1 VRTAEPRRFIFRED
15 GGIGTISSVRRL
27 SALRFDDFGVDPPV
41 FCPLTVRL
49 ERAFAAP
56 APAVAAFFR
65 AGVRLAAALRVRDVA
80 GFAAAAFFADFA
92 PDLARS
98 LDAAD
103 FFFGRAVAFPAVL
116 DFFRD
121 EAALDLPPPV
131 RFAMM
136 ESFRNLDSFA
146 ISVVLSDAYRKS
158 DGATEHLLTEIA
170 GRRIPLPK
178 RRHSYGWVA
187 DIPDHSCDDKRSA
200 QGMANVEDEQT
211 PGPVRGAAGT
221 LDRAERGDRGGL
233 KALPR
238 EDDDR
243 TDPEE
248 YARLLDSYD
257 SSFRNIAE
265 GEVVK
270 GTVLKV
276 TASEVIVDVG
286 YKSEGIIAVDEFV
299 DENGLVTVEAGDIV
313 DVLLERTE
321 DRDGY
326 VVLSREKAEKMKIW
340 DEVEKA
346 YVERK
351 VVIGRVIERIKGG
364 LAVDIGVRAFLPGSQ
379 IDVRPV
385 RNLDALRGQELRM
398 RVIKVNKK
406 RGNIV
411 LSRKALLEEENAEKK
426 KHTLETLAEGKVLRG
441 VVKNITDYGAFIDL
455 GGIDGLLHITDMS
468 WGRVGHPSELFKV
481 NDEIDVVVLKYDAAT
496 ERVSLGHKQLITDP
510 WANVMDRYPVGARS
524 GGKVVSL
531 TDYGAFVELE
541 SGVEGLIHV
550 SEMSWSKRVKHPS
563 KILNVGDPVDA
574 MVLGVDPTARRIS
587 LGLKQ
592 VESNPWHDLAEKY
605 PVGSKIQGKVRNL
618 TEFGAFVEVEEDIDG
633 LIHISDMS
641 WSKRIKHPSE
651 VLKKGDVVDAMVLN
665 IDAENQRLSLGLKQ
679 LATDIWDDFFTRHH
693 VGDTIEGKVVRMT
706 NFGAFVELDEGIE
719 GLIHVSEF
727 DDSRHASKDEEKID
741 LKVGET
747 YPMKIIKLAPE
758 ERKIGLSIRALKSDE
773 FRTDWETYQEGAGD
787 GSATLGDHFRSNR

>member
-1 VRTAEPRRFIFRED
+1 MSNPEEHTLGTPRGGAGTVDRPDHAERSGRTDRGTLKARPRED
-15 GGIGTISSVRRL
+15 GDESM
-27 SALRFDDFGVDPPV
+27 DP
-41 FCPLTVRL
+41 
-49 ERAFAAP
+49 
-56 APAVAAFFR
+56 AAFQ
-65 AGVRLAAALRVRDVA
+65 
-80 GFAAAAFFADFA
+80 
-92 PDLARS
+92 
-98 LDAAD
+98 
-103 FFFGRAVAFPAVL
+103 
-116 DFFRD
+116 
-121 EAALDLPPPV
+121 E
-131 RFAMM
+131 
-136 ESFRNLDSFA
+136 
-146 ISVVLSDAYRKS
+146 
-158 DGATEHLLTEIA
+158 LLNI
-170 GRRIPLPK
+170 
-178 RRHSYGWVA
+178 
-187 DIPDHSCDDKRSA
+187 
-200 QGMANVEDEQT
+200 
-211 PGPVRGAAGT
+211 
-221 LDRAERGDRGGL
+221 
-233 KALPR
+233 
-238 EDDDR
+238 
-243 TDPEE
+243 
-248 YARLLDSYD
+248 YD
-257 SSFRNIAE
+257 TSFRNIAE

-286 YKSEGIIAVDEFV
+286 FKSEGVIAIDEFL
-299 DENGLVTVEAGDIV
+299 DEGGQVTVEAGDIV

-321 DRDGY
+321 DREGH

-346 YVERK
+346 YAERK

-426 KHTLETLAEGKVLRG
+426 KHTLETLAEGKVLKG
-441 VVKNITDYGAFIDL
+441 TVKNITDYGAFIDL

-481 NDEIDVVVLKYDAAT
+481 NDEIDVIVLKYDPAT

-510 WANVMDRYPVGARS
+510 WANVMDRYPVGARVA
-524 GGKVVSL
+524 GKVVSL

-574 MVLGVDPTARRIS
+574 MVLGVDPAARRIS

-592 VESNPWHDLAEKY
+592 VETNPWHDLADKY

-618 TEFGAFVEVEEDIDG
+618 TEFGAFVEVEDDIDG

-641 WSKRIKHPSE
+641 WSKRVKHPSE

-727 DDSRHASKDEEKID
+727 ADPKPAAKGAPAEEKVE

-758 ERKIGLSIRALKSDE
+758 ERKIGLSIRAMKSDE
-773 FRTDWETYQEGAGD
+773 FRADWEQYQESAGD
-787 GSATLGDHFRSNR
+787 GTATLGDHFRNR